1 MRKVSVGLVLCVLFV
16 CASRLLGLVR
26 KVSVRLAL
34 YVLFGGEDHMLR
46 VGRVRA
52 FRKTI
57 VLQSRTDRGKC

>member
-1 MRKVSVGLVLCVLFV
+1 MRKVSVGLVLCVLFG

-26 KVSVRLAL
+26 KVSVRLVL
-34 YVLFGGEDHMLR
+34 CVLFGGDHMLR

-57 VLQSRTDRGKC
+57 VFAK